1 MRTCR
6 LTSPGVRKL
15 VAIRRIGRRTQPC
28 RCISPDADGLSDE
41 PLDEAKATVRTDL
54 FGGRGSVRI
63 WDLGARTPPFSAT
76 LFCELEANGSVG
88 RHQQASEVEQVIV
101 VEGSATI
108 TVSGRAQA
116 CVRGSAVAVP
126 LGAILAIDNGPAPL
140 RYLLIKAA
148 KSGTGL
154 AE

>member
-1 MRTCR
+1 MTN
-6 LTSPGVRKL
+6 
-15 VAIRRIGRRTQPC
+15 
-28 RCISPDADGLSDE
+28 
-41 PLDEAKATVRTDL
+41 PLDEAKATIRTDL

-76 LFCELEANGSVG
+76 LFCELDANGTVG
-88 RHQQASEVEQVIV
+88 RHQQESEVEQVVV

-108 TVSGRAQA
+108 TVSGRAHT

-140 RYLLIKAA
+140 RYLIIKASRSA
-148 KSGTGL
+148 SVVRP
-154 AE
+154 